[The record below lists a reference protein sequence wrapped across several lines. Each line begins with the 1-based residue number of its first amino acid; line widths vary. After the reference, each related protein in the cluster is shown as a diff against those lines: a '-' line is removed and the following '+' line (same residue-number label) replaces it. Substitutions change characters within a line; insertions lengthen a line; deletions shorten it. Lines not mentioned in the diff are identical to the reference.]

1 MYFLIFVLF
10 LFHHWIQIISNSNS
24 NRFLQHLSHRRTT
37 GGGKGGSS
45 PPWASQGGEV
55 PPPEDLVQSRHRE
68 ISATFEI
75 RKKSYWPYLRVLHPV
90 DAIYIHSPSI
100 SINIGVQLGG
110 GKGEVPQAEPLRGGS
125 SPPWRFGPKS
135 AQRNFRNIWN

>member
-1 MYFLIFVLF
+1 MEG
-10 LFHHWIQIISNSNS
+10 
-24 NRFLQHLSHRRTT
+24 
-37 GGGKGGSS
+37 GGGKFPRLSLS
-45 PPWASQGGEV
+45 GGEV
-55 PPPEDLVQSRHRE
+55 PPPEDLVQSRHSE

-110 GKGEVPQAEPLRGGS
+110 GGGGYGYGVHWS
-125 SPPWRFGPKS
+125 IFTSFVQGVSRILCRTQVCKHTL
-135 AQRNFRNIWN
+135 

>member
-1 MYFLIFVLF
+1 MYIGVQLGGEKGEVPPPEPL
-10 LFHHWIQIISNSNS
+10 
-24 NRFLQHLSHRRTT
+24 R
-37 GGGKGGSS
+37 GGKF
-45 PPWASQGGEV
+45 

-125 SPPWRFGPKS
+125 SPP
-135 AQRNFRNIWN
+135 